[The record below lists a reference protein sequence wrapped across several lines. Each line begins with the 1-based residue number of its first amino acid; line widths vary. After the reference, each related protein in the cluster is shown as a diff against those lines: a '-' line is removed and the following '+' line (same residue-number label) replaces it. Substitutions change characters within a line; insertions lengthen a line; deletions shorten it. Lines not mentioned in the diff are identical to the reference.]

1 MPPTT
6 IDYYFS
12 LNSPWSYFGHA
23 RLIALAQRFDAAI
36 NTYPVDFRVILSK
49 TGGLPLPKR
58 SPQRQ
63 AYRLQELARW
73 RDRLGLPLE
82 IHPAF
87 WPADEVAAATMV
99 LAAAKNSASAALAL
113 AGAFLRAV
121 WAENRNIADRNARMQ
136 IATASGLDGA
146 TLEASAEKHDLATA
160 RIATASD
167 AIARGVFG
175 APTYILGQ
183 QMFWGQDRL
192 DFLEQAL
199 GG

>member
-1 MPPTT
+1 MPTT

-23 RLIALAQRFDAAI
+23 RLIALAQRFDAAV
-36 NTYPVDFRVILSK
+36 NTYPVDFRAIFSQ

-58 SPQRQ
+58 SPERQ

-82 IHPAF
+82 IRPAF

-99 LAAAKNSASAALAL
+99 IAAANDSASAALAL
-113 AGAFLRAV
+113 AGAFLSAV
-121 WAENRNIADRNARMQ
+121 WAENRNIADRDTRMQ
-136 IATASGLDGA
+136 IAAASGLDGA
-146 TLEASAEKHDLATA
+146 ALEASAEHHDLATA
-160 RIATASD
+160 RIAA
-167 AIARGVFG
+167 ARAAVERGVFG
-175 APTYILGQ
+175 APTYLLGQ

-199 GG
+199 AG

>member
-1 MPPTT
+1 MAQKL
-6 IDYYFS
+6 IDYYLS

-23 RLIALAQRFDAAI
+23 RLIELAERFDAAI
-36 NTYPVDFRVILSK
+36 NVYPVDFLAVFSE
-49 TGGLPLPKR
+49 TGGLPLPRR
-58 SPQRQ
+58 SPERQ

-82 IHPAF
+82 IDPAF

-99 LAAAKNSASAALAL
+99 MAAAKGNSIEAMVL

-121 WAENRNIADRNARMQ
+121 WAENRNVADRDTRMQ
-136 IATASGLDGA
+136 IASALSLDGA
-146 TLEASAEKHDLATA
+146 TLEAIAEQDDLSVA
-160 RIATASD
+160 RVD
-167 AIARGVFG
+167 AGRRAIERGVFG
-175 APTYILGQ
+175 APTYILGE

-199 GG
+199 AD